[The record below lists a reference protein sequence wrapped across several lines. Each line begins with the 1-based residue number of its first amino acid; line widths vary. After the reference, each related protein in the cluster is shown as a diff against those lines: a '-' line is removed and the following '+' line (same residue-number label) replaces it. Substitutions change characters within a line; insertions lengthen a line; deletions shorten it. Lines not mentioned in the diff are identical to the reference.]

1 MFLFYT
7 NPILIAAA
15 VLPAIFLLVHV
26 YRADKLEK
34 EPAPLLIS
42 LVLYGIAATFIA
54 LVLERAG
61 SFLLGLWFEEGS
73 VAYNAI
79 MYFGIVAFSEEGA
92 KYFLLRRRTWHS
104 AAFNCQFDGVVYAVF
119 VALGFALWENISYVL
134 MYGLSTALVRAVTAV
149 PGHACFGVFMGV
161 WYGLAKRLH
170 GQGRDSA
177 SKLCRVLALLL
188 PALLHGRRVMQLD
201 DIFHFGYLV
210 CAVENEGHVVI
221 PDGSTMLHEG
231 NDITILASSREAHHI
246 FESIGM
252 YQNSVKSCMII
263 GGGKSSY
270 YLAKQ
275 LIEQKMEVKIIES
288 NKERCDVLSTLLPE
302 ALVICGDGGDEELL
316 KEEGIDSAEAF
327 VPLTGLD
334 EENILLTLFAKRV
347 PGLKTIT
354 KINRITF
361 NDVIDGLELGSVI
374 YPKYITSEAIIAYV
388 RARQNSIGSNVETLY
403 HIFDNRVEAIE
414 FRIGA
419 DAPVI
424 GVPIMNLKLKDSLL
438 IACINR
444 GGKIIFP
451 RGQDTIEPDDTVIIV
466 TTHSGFGDISDILR

>member
-54 LVLERAG
+54 LMLERAG

-161 WYGLAKRLH
+161 YYGRAKRYDNDGDLVNAK
-170 GQGRDSA
+170 R
-177 SKLCRVLALLL
+177 CRTMAVLM
-188 PALLHGRRVMQLD
+188 PALLHGAYDFIATMEDPNCEWMFLVFVLALFAVSLKLVRV
-201 DIFHFGYLV
+201 
-210 CAVENEGHVVI
+210 
-221 PDGSTMLHEG
+221 GSHS
-231 NDITILASSREAHHI
+231 DRYI
-246 FESIGM
+246 
-252 YQNSVKSCMII
+252 
-263 GGGKSSY
+263 
-270 YLAKQ
+270 
-275 LIEQKMEVKIIES
+275 
-288 NKERCDVLSTLLPE
+288 
-302 ALVICGDGGDEELL
+302 DGG
-316 KEEGIDSAEAF
+316 EG
-327 VPLTGLD
+327 PL
-334 EENILLTLFAKRV
+334 F
-347 PGLKTIT
+347 
-354 KINRITF
+354 
-361 NDVIDGLELGSVI
+361 
-374 YPKYITSEAIIAYV
+374 
-388 RARQNSIGSNVETLY
+388 
-403 HIFDNRVEAIE
+403 
-414 FRIGA
+414 
-419 DAPVI
+419 
-424 GVPIMNLKLKDSLL
+424 
-438 IACINR
+438 
-444 GGKIIFP
+444 
-451 RGQDTIEPDDTVIIV
+451 
-466 TTHSGFGDISDILR
+466 FG